1 MKGIKYVTDVK
12 FVSGV
17 IAGFGFAVLS
27 LAYALGVL

>member
-12 FVSGV
+12 FVIGV

-27 LAYALGVL
+27 LAHACGIL